1 MTTIRIPTPLRTYT
15 DGQTTVNVTGSS
27 VTAVLNDLTQQYPAL
42 KNHLFDG
49 DELRSFVN
57 VYVNKEDIRALNG
70 AATAVSEE
78 DALMIVPS
86 IAGGA

>member
-15 DGQTTVNVTGSS
+15 DGHTTVSVSGSS
-27 VTAVLNDLTQQYPAL
+27 VSAVLNDLTQQYPAL

-70 AATAVSEE
+70 AATAVAEE

-86 IAGGA
+86 IAGGS

>member
-27 VTAVLNDLTQQYPAL
+27 VSAVLNDLTQQYPAL
-42 KNHLFDG
+42 RNHLFDG

-70 AATAVSEE
+70 AATAVTEE